1 MSMDNYG
8 FTSRGIRYPKWLAK
22 IANRTA
28 AESVRDDLEE
38 LARGADRAIGEVD
51 SKAEKKVNASDLRVP
66 AVVSLPGVI
75 GVLVDRMRNHTWMG
89 ARSEDGGPTDLA
101 MRHLNQR
108 LGVRFRASSQYLF
121 ELLDAVNN
129 RTDLTIGM
137 DGQFADFVVQ
147 RLGKRLGVNRG
158 VSSGDLVMV
167 DGKLVPLVS
176 DTGSLGLF
184 GSSTAMGLGP
194 YLESAL
200 GSVVNFYGE
209 GKGGERFQQIYAR
222 QGSRPAL
229 ISVAGGS
236 IPASGP
242 MVVTA
247 SNMLTNEYM
256 KPFTGW
262 LAGVHGTLASTATEM
277 TFTRTTDG
285 SATPV
290 PDGTPFV
297 SEKGEA
303 LASAVQVLCMA
314 GKNNDGDAG
323 SAQPTIDATIN
334 AYKWLR
340 AFAKRAVVMG
350 HFIDSQRRPGD
361 TQYQWAETV
370 NAGWRNFFGPL
381 FFDTR
386 AYLASPQLWEDTGL
400 TPTQADLDA
409 QAIGV
414 KPPSVSADDA
424 HFNPAGYTAVT
435 KRLHEHLRGL
445 GYY

>member
-1 MSMDNYG
+1 MDNYG
-8 FTSRGIRYPKWLAK
+8 FTGRGIRYPKWLAK

-51 SKAEKKVNASDLRVP
+51 SKTEKKVNASDLRVP
-66 AVVSLPGVI
+66 AIVSLPGVI

-101 MRHLNQR
+101 MWHLNQR
-108 LGVRFRASSQYLF
+108 LGVRFRSSSNYMF
-121 ELLDAVNN
+121 ELIDSVNN
-129 RTDLTIGM
+129 RTDLTIRSS
-137 DGQFADFVVQ
+137 DGQFEDFVVD
-147 RLGKRLGVNRG
+147 RLSRRMGVNRG
-158 VSSGDLVMV
+158 ISNGDLVLV
-167 DGKLVPLVS
+167 DGKLTPLTS
-176 DTGSLGLF
+176 DTSDLGVF
-184 GSSTAMGLGP
+184 GSSTSQSFAA
-194 YLESAL
+194 YLADELRGATE
-200 GSVVNFYGE
+200 VHNE
-209 GKGGERFQQIYAR
+209 GKSGERFQQIFAR

-229 ISVAGGS
+229 ITVDGGS
-236 IPASGP
+236 IPASGL
-242 MVVTA
+242 VNVSA
-247 SNMLTNEYM
+247 SNMVTNRFL

-262 LAGVHGTLASTATEM
+262 LAGVHGTLASTDTEM

-285 SATPV
+285 ATTPV

-297 SEKGEA
+297 SEQGQ
-303 LASAVQVLCMA
+303 LLRGSAQLLCMA
-314 GKNNDGDAG
+314 GKNNDGDTG
-323 SAQPTIDATIN
+323 SATQTIEATID
-334 AYKWLR
+334 AYKWLSAVAR
-340 AFAKRAVVMG
+340 RAVVMG

-370 NAGWRNFFGPL
+370 NAGWKDFFGPL

-386 AYLASPQLWEDTGL
+386 AYLASAQLWEDTGL

-414 KPPSVSADDA
+414 KPPSVSENDGHLNGD
-424 HFNPAGYTAVT
+424 GYKAVA
-435 KRLHEHLRGL
+435 KRVREHLRGL